1 MYSFLLS
8 FTFVHLKNKEFSNP
22 NSLLLSKEHFLK
34 EKPKKKER
42 EKRKGEKNASLN
54 GIKQTSMY

>member
-22 NSLLLSKEHFLK
+22 NSLLLSEGHFLK
-34 EKPKKKER
+34 EKPNKKRGKKGKE
-42 EKRKGEKNASLN
+42 KKMHL
-54 GIKQTSMY
+54 